1 MHTPKL
7 IFTVYFVEKRVGCTR
22 HVLIYEYFIAIF
34 AKENTQVGYVI
45 EKLS

>member
-7 IFTVYFVEKRVGCTR
+7 IFTVYFVEKQVGCTR